1 MRKIFTT
8 KEKPLSLKN
17 PLYCVLIVKFIFENH
32 ILVQKAFIEVNEEG
46 TEAAAAT
53 GVIMKTAMIPKV
65 KKKFVLNRPFL
76 YFIRDHKTS
85 VTLFNG
91 RVMNP
96 KN

>member
-1 MRKIFTT
+1 M
-8 KEKPLSLKN
+8 
-17 PLYCVLIVKFIFENH
+17 
-32 ILVQKAFIEVNEEG
+32 NEEG

-53 GVIMKTAMIPKV
+53 GVIMRTAMVPSVQKN
-65 KKKFVLNRPFL
+65 FVLNRPFL